1 MSLCEV
7 DRKIQDTGLWMLL
20 EEKAEAEKLPPDFM
34 AGVGKICSEGIALAK
49 DIIRFFPTFTL
60 HDNVH
65 ICNVCDWMY
74 KLLGGHAREITVADA
89 ALLVMAAAC
98 HDLGMSVSE
107 AQRTKL
113 LAAAKRGSTEWE
125 SYFSNHLDDYVEFQS
140 TGELSDRILR
150 SYVRLHHHERGGLLL
165 PGGTDWPRALTAK
178 GISRNMLLRLCKS
191 HGEPLEA
198 LRLTPADQRSR
209 EYHLLPCA
217 ILLRLADSLD
227 FDASRAPEGLY
238 HHLGLDS
245 PKDAEAAFSKMEW
258 DKNCT
263 NPHFE
268 LADGMV
274 LFQAECASMQV
285 EHQVRAY
292 MDWFQ
297 RDLDECSRALSG
309 REACWDKFQPPYKI
323 EVEIQPEGYKSGPF
337 CLTMEQD
344 RILELLAGKNLY
356 SDPGVFVRELLQN
369 SIDAVQT
376 RAAQDPSFQLEQGR
390 ISIRTWMDNDG
401 CSWFRIE
408 DNGTGMDQDII
419 LNHFLKVGSSYYNS
433 DRFQAESRRC
443 GAKDRYT
450 PISRFGIGILSCFMS
465 DPEHNKL
472 QLSTKRFPQAGS
484 PAPAA
489 IRMNVDGLH
498 GYYYLAEEGL
508 QSAESGLLTMGHPG
522 DEDDGENGYR
532 SEVGTTICVR
542 LNLYQLGGFRTLKE
556 LVDRYVQ
563 FPQIRVEYSGQE
575 GRFIY
580 PTQQELMEEVH
591 SLNPGGETQPPKEYC
606 YTISDGD
613 FEALKIA
620 HPEIVWETDQKP
632 GIVLKYCPLDWMTP
646 GDQVSGVAVVAE
658 VIRPNCRVFWPWPNE
673 DSVTANFSLSY
684 NAGLQQL
691 ELCIKSDF
699 PSEAELRYERFDK
712 DFSDDIDRKMTH
724 VLLRDYPKYSGEQE
738 WRNYFSGRFK
748 VQPDTIPQLYQKAKE
763 KRRKHAELTAYHKAK
778 SVFPICFYYDKLSED
793 HPHVNA
799 LAGFFQKNGRL
810 SVDSRTIVAFNGILA
825 DQSQLLGK
833 SDGLIGVALLLQQMY
848 RPEVNLS
855 RDTISK
861 LPLEAA
867 AALAILQTNLGFIF
881 GYGEIPEAFQ
891 PNQFLL
897 KTEAELQ
904 SLLDHLPALKDEL
917 RLGPY
922 TLSEA
927 EKLPQNQKPLRILH
941 IARNSLYD
949 VLCLA
954 AAKQMGSVSQSFP
967 SYSRYTLYGTA
978 NDNTTASFPATL
990 FFVPEGETALL
1001 GNINSFF
1008 TNSYNREHPFSQWLI
1023 SHQRELLEKVPGI
1036 YNTLL
1041 EDMVMSTDKAE
1052 LPAKLNDGLKRLQNM
1067 TGNPFHVTDDLFLKE
1082 SDFI

>member
-107 AQRTKL
+107 AQRTTL

-125 SYFSNHLDDYVEFQS
+125 SYFSNHPDDYVEFQS

-165 PGGTDWPRALTAK
+165 PGGSNWPRALTAK

-227 FDASRAPEGLY
+227 FDASRAPEELY

-376 RAAQDPSFQLEQGR
+376 RAAQDPSFQLERGR

-401 CSWFRIE
+401 RSWFRIE

-433 DRFQAESRRC
+433 DRFQVESRRC

-498 GYYYLAEEGL
+498 GYYYLAEEGM
-508 QSAESGLLTMGHPG
+508 QSAESGLLTMAHPG
-522 DEDDGENGYR
+522 NEDDGANGYR

-563 FPQIRVEYSGQE
+563 FPEIRVEYSGQE

-606 YTISDGD
+606 YTISDED

-620 HPEIVWETDQKP
+620 HPEIVWETAQKP

-646 GDQVSGVAVVAE
+646 GDQVSGVAVVAK
-658 VIRPNCRVFWPWPNE
+658 VLKPSCHVSWPWPNE
-673 DSVTANFSLSY
+673 GPATVNFSLSY
-684 NAGLQQL
+684 NASLQQL
-691 ELCIKSDF
+691 ELCIRSAF
-699 PSEAELRYERFDK
+699 PSRAELRYERFDK
-712 DFSDDIDRKMTH
+712 DFRDDNARKMTQ
-724 VLLRDYPKYSGEQE
+724 VLLSDYPLHSGEPE
-738 WRNYFSGRFK
+738 WRNYFSDRFK

-763 KRRKHAELTAYHKAK
+763 QRSEQAELAAYNKATRDF
-778 SVFPICFYYDKLSED
+778 SIYFYYDKLSED

-799 LAGFFQKNGRL
+799 LADYFQKSGRL
-810 SVDSRTIVAFNGILA
+810 SVDSRTIVSFNGILA
-825 DQSQLLGK
+825 DQSQLLGM
-833 SDGLIGVALLLQQMY
+833 SSGLIGVLLLLQQKY

-855 RDTISK
+855 RDTISE

-867 AALAILQTNLGFIF
+867 AALAILQEKLGFIF
-881 GYGEIPEAFQ
+881 GYAEPPEAFQ

-897 KTEAELQ
+897 KTEEDLQ
-904 SLLDHLPALKDEL
+904 SLLDHLPALKEAL
-917 RLGPY
+917 WLGPY

-927 EKLPQNQKPLRILH
+927 EELLQDQEALDIFNIMRD
-941 IARNSLYD
+941 SLYD

-954 AAKQMGSVSQSFP
+954 AAKQMGTVSRNFSFDCG
-967 SYSRYTLYGTA
+967 YILHGTA
-978 NDNTTASFPATL
+978 NDTTTASFPATL
-990 FFVPEGETALL
+990 FFVPEDETAPL
-1001 GNINSFF
+1001 GNISSVF

-1023 SHQRELLEKVPGI
+1023 AHQTKLLEMVPGI

-1052 LPAKLNDGLKRLQNM
+1052 LPARLNDGLKRLQNM
-1067 TGNPFHVTDDLFLKE
+1067 AGNPFHVTDDLFLKE